1 MNKKEIE
8 KEELNQISGG
18 SIENLKPIRIK
29 YRPEK
34 NETLGTEWV
43 KTITATVNSVEES
56 GAEELQRRRKF

>member
-29 YRPEK
+29 YK
-34 NETLGTEWV
+34 SALSHYYHLIFYLYLS
-43 KTITATVNSVEES
+43 KIYY
-56 GAEELQRRRKF
+56 LL

>member
-34 NETLGTEWV
+34 HETPGTEWV
-43 KTITATVNSVEES
+43 KTITATVNSVDES
-56 GAEELQRRRKF
+56 GDVELQRRRKF

>member
-34 NETLGTEWV
+34 HETPGTEWV
-43 KTITATVNSVEES
+43 KNITATVNSVDES
-56 GAEELQRRRKF
+56 GVEELQRRRKF

>member
-18 SIENLKPIRIK
+18 SIENLKSIRIK

-34 NETLGTEWV
+34 HETPGTEWV
-43 KTITATVNSVEES
+43 KTITASVNSVDES
-56 GAEELQRRRKF
+56 GDEKLQRRRKF